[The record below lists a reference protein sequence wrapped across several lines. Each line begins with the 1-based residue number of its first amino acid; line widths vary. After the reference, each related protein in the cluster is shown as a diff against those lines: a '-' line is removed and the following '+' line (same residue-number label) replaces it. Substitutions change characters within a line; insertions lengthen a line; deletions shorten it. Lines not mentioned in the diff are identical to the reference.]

1 MARLSTEL
9 LSLEIRYKNFFAG
22 DIQYEISFL
31 WENQSMINDLLLKR
45 WSDYWSSRSKGAFL
59 ACDFERDWLI
69 ETIEKVLETD
79 EADYWEPYEPDVILA
94 IYPDRYFPFLKPHTD
109 RIESI
114 KEIGRE
120 GDKSKKEK
128 LPDDMFTVIVFIDAY
143 NFQNSGVYYS
153 SGIALHMIVERREL
167 QSFSLKLREEYS
179 EFKKKFKVDE
189 YEPKYIS
196 QETSTKKE

>member
-1 MARLSTEL
+1 MWAST
-9 LSLEIRYKNFFAG
+9 S
-22 DIQYEISFL
+22 
-31 WENQSMINDLLLKR
+31 
-45 WSDYWSSRSKGAFL
+45 
-59 ACDFERDWLI
+59 
-69 ETIEKVLETD
+69 
-79 EADYWEPYEPDVILA
+79 
-94 IYPDRYFPFLKPHTD
+94 

-128 LPDDMFTVIVFIDAY
+128 LPDDMFTVIAFIDAY

-167 QSFSLKLREEYS
+167 QSFSLKLRDEYS